1 MTIHLRT
8 WGDLACFTRPEMKV
22 ERVSYPVI
30 TPSAARGLLEIILY
44 KPQFRWQV
52 RRIAVKKPIRFL
64 AFRRNEVKSRLS
76 PRNRSWRTRTAPSAT
91 RSPCGTWNTSLRPA
105 ST

>member
-30 TPSAARGLLEIILY
+30 TPSAARGLLESILY
-44 KPQFRWQV
+44 KPQFRWRI
-52 RRIAVKKPIRFL
+52 RRVAVKKPIRFL
-64 AFRRNEVKSRLS
+64 AFPTGPK
-76 PRNRSWRTRTAPSAT
+76 
-91 RSPCGTWNTSLRPA
+91 
-105 ST
+105 